1 MQIYAGF
8 GDECKL
14 EDLESLKTYKVR
26 LTVEIDGNSSVSR
39 STEWLTVTTNK
50 EPFSIALLN
59 SAVKR
64 DDGIKV
70 RTILTTEKVT
80 KVINE
85 TNGFLK
91 IWTAFM
97 CLFIKKR
104 KSLEVK
110 FKPEIIKSLKLS
122 TCSNRTKKKNVD
134 RDRKVDF

>member
-80 KVINE
+80 KIIK
-85 TNGFLK
+85 TNAILK
-91 IWTAFM
+91 LWTAF
-97 CLFIKKR
+97 IYKKT
-104 KSLEVK
+104 
-110 FKPEIIKSLKLS
+110 EISRS
-122 TCSNRTKKKNVD
+122 QV
-134 RDRKVDF
+134 

>member
-14 EDLESLKTYKVR
+14 EDLESLKSYKIR
-26 LTVEIDGNSSVSR
+26 LTIEIDGNSGVSR

-70 RTILTTEKVT
+70 RTILTTETV
-80 KVINE
+80 
-85 TNGFLK
+85 
-91 IWTAFM
+91 
-97 CLFIKKR
+97 
-104 KSLEVK
+104 S
-110 FKPEIIKSLKLS
+110 
-122 TCSNRTKKKNVD
+122 
-134 RDRKVDF
+134 

>member
-80 KVINE
+80 KIINE
-85 TNGFLK
+85 TLAVLK
-91 IWTAFM
+91 KWTGLS
-97 CLFIKKR
+97 CLCIKT
-104 KSLEVK
+104 
-110 FKPEIIKSLKLS
+110 EIYRSQ
-122 TCSNRTKKKNVD
+122 V
-134 RDRKVDF
+134 